1 MGGDKIKAN
10 AYFANFNKNFAKTEK
25 LSNYMCN
32 Y

>member
-25 LSNYMCN
+25 LCN
-32 Y
+32 YFNI